1 MNSLKAILV
10 LLICITSLLSLN
22 AQTGK
27 PEGKQTKTVYY
38 YKFEG
43 AKSLNEVTLLST
55 DIYALKGVS
64 EFKPEFKPESNLA
77 QIIVVVK
84 EKTRTSEGDV
94 LFEITDLKNILT
106 KRGYQNLEL
115 TSEELP
121 IE

>member
-1 MNSLKAILV
+1 MNFIRSIFIA
-10 LLICITSLLSLN
+10 LLCLTALFN
-22 AQTGK
+22 ASAQNKK
-27 PEGKQTKTVYY
+27 PEGKDTKTVYY

-43 AKSLNEVTLLST
+43 AKSLNEVNLLGN
-55 DIYALKGVS
+55 DISALKGVTK
-64 EFKPEFKPESNLA
+64 FKPEFKPESNLA

-106 KRGYQNLEL
+106 NRGYQNLEL

-121 IE
+121 GE